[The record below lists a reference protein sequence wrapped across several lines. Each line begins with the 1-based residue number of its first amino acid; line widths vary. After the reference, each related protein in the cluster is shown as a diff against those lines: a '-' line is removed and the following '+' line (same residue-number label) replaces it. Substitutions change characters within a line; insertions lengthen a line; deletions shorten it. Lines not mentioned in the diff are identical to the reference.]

1 MAGGRLFGGLGPDA
15 PPGSGAPEGTALR
28 LHGALDDARRSSGWD
43 FGFSGFSMDI
53 YIYIWSPWDKNMDIS
68 MENVGTGYFMDISR
82 NNLGFPRKFPWT
94 FQAKK

>member
-28 LHGALDDARRSSGWD
+28 LHGALDDARPSSGWD

-53 YIYIWSPWDKNMDIS
+53 YIYGAHGIKIWIYPWKMLGLDIS
-68 MENVGTGYFMDISR
+68 WTFQGTIWDF
-82 NNLGFPRKFPWT
+82 LKFPWT